1 MAPLTTAPLTTV
13 PPPTTAG
20 GGGSSHHSP
29 SHHAPS
35 YHAPSYHPPSSPL
48 QAAVACVDCM
58 TPEEIASGRTFP
70 ELKHIRDVSRKVR
83 CRLYSRQ

>member
-1 MAPLTTAPLTTV
+1 MP
-13 PPPTTAG
+13 
-20 GGGSSHHSP
+20 P

-35 YHAPSYHPPSSPL
+35 YHGPSHHAPSYHDPSYHLLPQPPLLLPL

-83 CRLYSRQ
+83 CRLHPRQ

>member
-1 MAPLTTAPLTTV
+1 MPPPTMV
-13 PPPTTAG
+13 PPPTAILL
-20 GGGSSHHSP
+20 
-29 SHHAPS
+29 
-35 YHAPSYHPPSSPL
+35 PL

-83 CRLYSRQ
+83 CRLYPLQ